1 MCSNDLRNGS
11 FSIATFNV
19 HMWVDGCHVDNYER
33 VKLLIRVSN
42 IYLPAKKNNV
52 FVITKCNKSKSDSFK
67 Y

>member
-1 MCSNDLRNGS
+1 MCSNDNKNGS

-42 IYLPAKKNNV
+42 IYLPAKNNV
-52 FVITKCNKSKSDSFK
+52 STIRKCNKSKSDFIK